1 MVCRIC
7 YITVCDEARATTN
20 ARYDMAGV
28 MTNLQEK
35 IKIAES
41 RIEELQLLIKHW
53 KKQDEE
59 KLRWLQLERRI

>member
-1 MVCRIC
+1 
-7 YITVCDEARATTN
+7 
-20 ARYDMAGV
+20 MAGV

-59 KLRWLQLERRI
+59 KLR